1 MSLVK
6 IFLIAHEKTSIRSQ
20 FHKERKKCSDDFAM
34 VQRLKKLIIKE
45 CIIMIIRLFTLVML
59 NRHLIII
66 IIIQILGG
74 AFYNSLSTKKM

>member
-59 NRHLIII
+59 N
-66 IIIQILGG
+66 
-74 AFYNSLSTKKM
+74 